1 MKKYNQSAFDGV
13 VVLTVALLIV
23 KVLSAVY
30 RVPYQNILGDA
41 GLYAFQQVYPIVALS
56 MILSMNAVPSAVTQL
71 YSRSRDEVI
80 YSKLLLRIQLVGI
93 AVFIVLIFFA
103 PQMAQL
109 MGDEHLA
116 PMLRSASFSF
126 LFIGIL
132 GVLRGYFQSKN
143 QMAIP
148 AVSQVIE
155 QVIRVAIIIVSILIF
170 IQFDWSVYHV
180 GALAIGGSAIGFLL
194 SSVYI
199 WRKKPFTISFKRHK
213 QIEMQPWS
221 KLVMAVMIFAVSQL
235 IVILWQVVDSFTVL
249 NGLRDAGISLSHAVT
264 QKGVYDRGASFI
276 QMGLIVTTTFS
287 FVLIPLLT
295 KALHD
300 EDMER
305 VDHYANV
312 SVKITVAISTAACVG
327 LINLLP
333 LMNRVFFKEDTLT
346 GTLAVYMLTVICVSL
361 IMIYISL
368 LQVRKQEGTILIA
381 LIIGM
386 LTKALANMILVPA
399 MHIMGA
405 SIATVV
411 SLIIFVLILQLKIS
425 RLYHFSAMMQFVLKL
440 IISMIV
446 MTLSVQCILQLV
458 DTEGRFT
465 GFILLIV
472 AAIIGMI
479 VLGVMIVIL
488 HMFSDEELQYLPMG
502 KKLSQLKKGRR

>member
-1 MKKYNQSAFDGV
+1 
-13 VVLTVALLIV
+13 
-23 KVLSAVY
+23 
-30 RVPYQNILGDA
+30 
-41 GLYAFQQVYPIVALS
+41 
-56 MILSMNAVPSAVTQL
+56 
-71 YSRSRDEVI
+71 
-80 YSKLLLRIQLVGI
+80 
-93 AVFIVLIFFA
+93 
-103 PQMAQL
+103 
-109 MGDEHLA
+109 
-116 PMLRSASFSF
+116 
-126 LFIGIL
+126 
-132 GVLRGYFQSKN
+132 
-143 QMAIP
+143 
-148 AVSQVIE
+148 
-155 QVIRVAIIIVSILIF
+155 
-170 IQFDWSVYHV
+170 
-180 GALAIGGSAIGFLL
+180 
-194 SSVYI
+194 
-199 WRKKPFTISFKRHK
+199 
-213 QIEMQPWS
+213 
-221 KLVMAVMIFAVSQL
+221 MAVMIFAVSQL

-502 KKLSQLKKGRR
+502 KN